1 MAYKRDTICVQGGYR
16 PASGESRIP
25 PIVQSTT
32 FFYDS
37 TQGMADLFD
46 LKAEGYFYT
55 RLSNPTV
62 AAFEGKVAALE
73 GGVAAIGCASGM
85 SASTMMA
92 FTLCGEGDN
101 IVSSS
106 AIYGGTFNLFA
117 VTLPKLGIETR
128 FFDPDAPAEEIEK
141 LIDGKTKL
149 VFTETVA
156 NPSIKILDF
165 DKIAAICKKY
175 GVLFAVDNTLATPIL
190 CRPIE
195 WGANIVIHSSSKYL
209 DGHAAALGGVIV
221 DGGNFAFKDN
231 PRYPAFNVPM
241 KVTTDSC
248 MPICCR
254 TVCYQVPRADHP
266 RHGRHHEPAKRL
278 PQLAGVRYPR
288 PAHGAA
294 FFNAKKV
301 AAYLAKHPR
310 SIGYGTQ
317 VCPTTNIISL
327 PKSICPTD
335 RAGMLS
341 FGIKG
346 DVKKAATFMEALR
359 LVTQENARRGRPQ
372 LRTAPRFHHPPP
384 AHERG
389 TGTGGRARKS
399 RAPLRR
405 HRKSGRYH
413 CRSRTGAG
421 KNLSVKLTYKRREP
435 CLSSFPRIF
444 PHFPRS
450 NRKISSS

>member
-1 MAYKRDTICVQGGYR
+1 MEYKKDTICVQGGYR

-46 LKAEGYFYT
+46 LKADGYFYT
-55 RLSNPTV
+55 RLANPTV

-106 AIYGGTFNLFA
+106 AIYGGTFNLFS

-141 LIDGKTKL
+141 LIDDRTKL

-156 NPSIKILDF
+156 NPSIKVLDF
-165 DKIAAICKKY
+165 DKIAAICKKH

-190 CRPIE
+190 CRPFE

-209 DGHAAALGGVIV
+209 DGHATALGGVIV
-221 DGGNFAFKDN
+221 DGGNFVFKGN
-231 PRYPAFNVPM
+231 PRYPSFNVPDESYHGLVYADLPAAQFAT
-241 KVTTDSC
+241 K
-248 MPICCR
+248 CR
-254 TVCYQVPRADHP
+254 AQIIRDMGAIMSPQNAFLSWLGCDTLALRME
-266 RHGRHHEPAKRL
+266 RHSS
-278 PQLAGVRYPR
+278 
-288 PAHGAA
+288 
-294 FFNAKKV
+294 NAKKV
-301 AAYLAKHPR
+301 AAYLAKHPK
-310 SIGYGTQ
+310 IDW
-317 VCPTTNIISL
+317 VWHASL
-327 PKSICPTD
+327 PDNKYHKLAEKYMPD
-335 RAGMLS
+335 GQGGMMS

-346 DVKKAATFMEALR
+346 DVKKAATFMEALK
-359 LVTQENARRGRPQ
+359 LVTQETHVADVRSCVLHPASTTHRQ
-372 LRTAPRFHHPPP
+372 LSK
-384 AHERG
+384 EE
-389 TGTGGRARKS
+389 
-399 RAPLRR
+399 LEQ
-405 HRKSGRYH
+405 
-413 CRSRTGAG
+413 AG
-421 KNLSVKLTYKRREP
+421 VPENLVRLSVGIENPEDILDDIKQALEKATK
-435 CLSSFPRIF
+435 
-444 PHFPRS
+444 
-450 NRKISSS
+450 